1 MPKKQEMQK
10 IYYVLFLLLIF
21 ITVLFVR
28 SAIKSQNVDVGTRKE
43 KQGFVVKPVKV
54 KLNVI
59 KDGSVIFE
67 YQASLQNDDSLLD
80 MFEYLRNKQGFIY
93 EKIAYIYGTE
103 IDNINNL
110 KAPDGLKWRV
120 FNNGEDITFEI
131 GNINLE
137 DEKVYEIKLEE
148 SNNP

>member
-67 YQASLQNDDSLLD
+67 YQA
-80 MFEYLRNKQGFIY
+80 RNIHDK
-93 EKIAYIYGTE
+93 
-103 IDNINNL
+103 NH
-110 KAPDGLKWRV
+110 
-120 FNNGEDITFEI
+120 
-131 GNINLE
+131 
-137 DEKVYEIKLEE
+137 
-148 SNNP
+148 